1 MGKARAH
8 EIHESISESSS
19 WNRRTLEDLEIE
31 FTMIRC
37 LIALIMMIVISA
49 AAWFVP
55 QSRLVDI
62 DWRLFP
68 EPTRIVEVEPVSSQ
82 SITQK
87 IMAPGHLQAARETR
101 IIAPFSGTIAE
112 VLVTE
117 DQLVKA
123 GQILI
128 QLDDKPFRTA
138 LDVASRQRDS
148 IREMYDATRTQF
160 GGVEKQI
167 KQWETAY
174 PEGTQAPAELIQ
186 LREQLEKLKK
196 QAEKLNADYQASVDS
211 VKSHQA
217 NIEKCAIKA
226 PHNGTMTQI
235 HATKG
240 DMIGPMPQV
249 SAPAMGGMSSPFDFN
264 PPSTPALMTVSQT
277 DRLIAKAWVDET
289 DVAEL
294 KNGQSAQVSIQQ
306 MNIGGVIEKIA
317 STGRRQGEAIVFDTV
332 IALQVPPHLAQNLRA
347 GMSAM
352 VEMAVQTRSNAMSVP
367 VQAVVQRRARDIS
380 IGLKTTDSNTT
391 SDQVASPLKKTEKS
405 DPAKTHADP
414 MRFLRV
420 VYVLRDNQAVAVP
433 VEIGISD
440 EEHVEILT
448 GLEKTDLVVTGPFH
462 ELDRLLD
469 DTPVQTRV
477 ESNKSESDA
486 TRLADSKNQV
496 KTGVRK

>member
-8 EIHESISESSS
+8 DIHESISESSS

-49 AAWFVP
+49 ASWFVP

-87 IMAPGHLQAARETR
+87 IMAPGYLQAARETR

-148 IREMYDATRTQF
+148 IREMYDSTRTQF

-186 LREQLEKLKK
+186 LRGQLDKLKK

-217 NIEKCAIKA
+217 NIEKCAIKS

-264 PPSTPALMTVSQT
+264 PPSTSALMTVSQT

-294 KNGQSAQVSIQQ
+294 KNGQSAQV
-306 MNIGGVIEKIA
+306 
-317 STGRRQGEAIVFDTV
+317 
-332 IALQVPPHLAQNLRA
+332 
-347 GMSAM
+347 
-352 VEMAVQTRSNAMSVP
+352 
-367 VQAVVQRRARDIS
+367 
-380 IGLKTTDSNTT
+380 
-391 SDQVASPLKKTEKS
+391 
-405 DPAKTHADP
+405 
-414 MRFLRV
+414 
-420 VYVLRDNQAVAVP
+420 
-433 VEIGISD
+433 
-440 EEHVEILT
+440 
-448 GLEKTDLVVTGPFH
+448 
-462 ELDRLLD
+462 
-469 DTPVQTRV
+469 
-477 ESNKSESDA
+477 
-486 TRLADSKNQV
+486 
-496 KTGVRK
+496 